1 MSFIL
6 DALKKSEQERQKNHV
21 PDLKTSHEGV
31 SRNGWMRHLRFW
43 FLLVALFL
51 NAGLILYWLW
61 PSQVQ
66 PQAEAQITEE
76 NPPVSH
82 SPAPLSPAASEEAPV
97 AAAPPAVPPPP
108 PRIETAPPRPVPPT
122 AQQPVTP
129 VAQVSSKIPD
139 MASLSP
145 EDRRRLPEIEISLHF
160 YSSNPTLSMVRIN
173 GRNLRE
179 GDRVAPGLRLE
190 QITPT
195 GVVLDHEGTR
205 FRAGNF

>member
-21 PDLKTSHEGV
+21 PDLKTSHDGV
-31 SRNGWMRHLRFW
+31 PRNGWTRHLRFW
-43 FLLVALFL
+43 FLLLALFL

-61 PSQVQ
+61 PSHMQ

-76 NPPVSH
+76 ISPASQ
-82 SPAPLSPAASEEAPV
+82 SPAPLSPAASEEAPIV
-97 AAAPPAVPPPP
+97 AAPPAVPPPP
-108 PRIETAPPRPVPPT
+108 PRVEAASPRPVSST
-122 AQQPVTP
+122 AHQPVTP
-129 VAQVSSKIPD
+129 AAQVSSKIPD

-145 EDRRRLPEIEISLHF
+145 EARRRLPEIEISLHF
-160 YSSNPTLSMVRIN
+160 YSSTPALSMVRIN
-173 GRNLRE
+173 GINLRE